1 MVALPSKILS
11 CSQRPPRSRF
21 HLQPENSVLPQPSS
35 ISRTQLGPTLA
46 LSFLPLFSLV
56 LIEQS
61 STDNHP
67 RVKHKQVYPVVHVI
81 KLKMVT
87 GGSLSTCS
95 FVGSHTEFRLKL
107 LSFLFRCTQ
116 YTTPLVSFSAI
127 CSKFHTRGESG
138 RFLGVV
144 GSSKDVKWY
153 LVRNPGP
160 RPLFAPIHRF
170 PKTGFPVIVPV
181 YDDLFPLRGDV
192 SFPP

>member
-1 MVALPSKILS
+1 MAALPSKILS
-11 CSQRPPRSRF
+11 CLQRPPRSRF

-116 YTTPLVSFSAI
+116 YTTPLVSFQRFVPNFIPVANLAVSLG
-127 CSKFHTRGESG
+127 SSG
-138 RFLGVV
+138 RQKM
-144 GSSKDVKWY
+144 SSGT
-153 LVRNPGP
+153 LCGTPGP
-160 RPLFAPIHRF
+160 GRCLHPYIASPNLASP
-170 PKTGFPVIVPV
+170 
-181 YDDLFPLRGDV
+181 
-192 SFPP
+192 

>member
-87 GGSLSTCS
+87 GGVAQHLQHMRLSHRISVKAPFSPFGARNTLHLSYPFQRFVPNFIPVANLAVSL
-95 FVGSHTEFRLKL
+95 GS
-107 LSFLFRCTQ
+107 
-116 YTTPLVSFSAI
+116 
-127 CSKFHTRGESG
+127 SG
-138 RFLGVV
+138 RQKM
-144 GSSKDVKWY
+144 SSGT
-153 LVRNPGP
+153 LCGTPGP
-160 RPLFAPIHRF
+160 GRCLHPYIAS
-170 PKTGFPVIVPV
+170 PKLASP
-181 YDDLFPLRGDV
+181 
-192 SFPP
+192 